1 LAVAGGID
9 VAPYLGSKSTC
20 IFGSYG
26 GFEGRKLEAGDEIKL
41 GKPKAGFSEL
51 SGNRLKQGVIP
62 EYTNK
67 WVLRAIPGPN
77 TSPDYVTEE
86 GMDYLFSHTSKV
98 QHTSNRSA
106 YRLEELPDH
115 FFARTDGGVG
125 GSHPSNII
133 DHAYAIR
140 GALNICGNTPILLIA
155 DGPTLG
161 GYMCALNVINADLW
175 KVGQGTPNRDH
186 FQFQLSNQEEAIQA
200 RIEQNKLLTESSL
213 A

>member
-1 LAVAGGID
+1 MPA
-9 VAPYLGSKSTC
+9 
-20 IFGSYG
+20 
-26 GFEGRKLEAGDEIKL
+26 
-41 GKPKAGFSEL
+41 
-51 SGNRLKQGVIP
+51 N
-62 EYTNK
+62 
-67 WVLRAIPGPN
+67 
-77 TSPDYVTEE
+77 
-86 GMDYLFSHTSKV
+86 
-98 QHTSNRSA
+98 
-106 YRLEELPDH
+106 

-175 KVGQGTPNRDH
+175 KVGQGTPSRDYM
-186 FQFQLSNQEEAIQA
+186 QFQLSSQEEAIQA
-200 RIEQNKLLTESSL
+200 RIEQNKLLSERSL